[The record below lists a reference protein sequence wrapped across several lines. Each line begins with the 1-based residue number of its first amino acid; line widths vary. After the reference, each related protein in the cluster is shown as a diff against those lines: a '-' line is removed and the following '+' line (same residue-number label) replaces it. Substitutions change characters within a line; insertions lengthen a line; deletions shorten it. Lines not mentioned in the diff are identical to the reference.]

1 MGSTPPSTTW
11 HAESFNS
18 AHDGFVVPLPHHGGY
33 NVLRRLIPLSP
44 WQDGGFFRHLALCSH
59 PTHFYATTTLLTVFS
74 TSCDMTPLPYSSCC
88 PSLLHRISTSFIMY
102 VFKSMSESP
111 SSFQPVVDDPLFGV
125 VNRGQVQYSFLG
137 LLSPVLLSPA
147 YALPVLPFT
156 LQQCVYTPH

>member
-1 MGSTPPSTTW
+1 
-11 HAESFNS
+11 
-18 AHDGFVVPLPHHGGY
+18 
-33 NVLRRLIPLSP
+33 
-44 WQDGGFFRHLALCSH
+44 
-59 PTHFYATTTLLTVFS
+59 
-74 TSCDMTPLPYSSCC
+74 
-88 PSLLHRISTSFIMY
+88 MY